1 MNEERTLSVAGA
13 GAGDSELGMSRAA
26 RASECPPMGGA
37 KVMGGDKERTPEVIG
52 AEIRMYVDAGRRV
65 TLLCG
70 IEIGRRLVE
79 AKELL
84 NHGEWLPWLKRET
97 DFSERSAQ
105 NYMKV
110 FNSYSAAQLGLFGPE
125 TNAQT
130 FADLPISKALALLS
144 VPESEREDFAA
155 EVGAE
160 TISVR
165 ELEARVR
172 ERTAEIEA
180 EKATAEAAAK
190 DARDARW
197 KAEKAREEAD
207 TAREVAEN
215 ARREA
220 EETILRM
227 KREIEEIEARPRDV
241 AVERDE
247 EAIAQAVQAERERL
261 EGEKAG
267 AVAKA
272 ANDAADAERAK
283 HREADKKAKEKIK
296 ALEEEL
302 RRAGEQK
309 TAAEKTL
316 AELKAKAEAADRAG
330 ADSEALKKQVEG
342 LQKQLAL
349 AAPSVS
355 AFKAA
360 FDRAQDELVH
370 AETALKEIRDEE
382 IQEKV
387 SRAFT
392 AMLEGFLERVKG

>member
-1 MNEERTLSVAGA
+1 MIEERTLSVTGA
-13 GAGDSELGMSRAA
+13 GAGDSS
-26 RASECPPMGGA
+26 PMGGA
-37 KVMGGDKERTPEVIG
+37 KAMGGAKERTPEVIG

-180 EKATAEAAAK
+180 EKATAEAAVK

-207 TAREVAEN
+207 TAREAAEN

-261 EGEKAG
+261 EGERAG

-283 HREADKKAKEKIK
+283 HREADKKAKDKIK

-302 RRAGEQK
+302 KRAGEQK
-309 TAAEKTL
+309 AAAEKTL

-349 AAPSVS
+349 AAPEVS

-360 FDRAQDELVH
+360 FDRAQGELVH
-370 AETALKEIRDEE
+370 AEMALKEIRDEE
-382 IQEKV
+382 IREKV

>member
-1 MNEERTLSVAGA
+1 M
-13 GAGDSELGMSRAA
+13 
-26 RASECPPMGGA
+26 
-37 KVMGGDKERTPEVIG
+37 ERTPEVIG

-180 EKATAEAAAK
+180 EKETAEAAVK

-207 TAREVAEN
+207 TAREAAEN

-261 EGEKAG
+261 EDERAG
-267 AVAKA
+267 AIAKA
-272 ANDAADAERAK
+272 ANDAADAERAR

-302 RRAGEQK
+302 KRAGEQK
-309 TAAEKTL
+309 AAAEKTL

-349 AAPSVS
+349 AAPEVS

-370 AETALKEIRDEE
+370 AEMALKEIRDEE
-382 IQEKV
+382 IREKV

-392 AMLEGFLERVKG
+392 AMLEGFLERVKE

>member
-1 MNEERTLSVAGA
+1 MINDISKIPAQSPAERVCAGEEEGGSGNAVFATNGGNE
-13 GAGDSELGMSRAA
+13 MK
-26 RASECPPMGGA
+26 RASS
-37 KVMGGDKERTPEVIG
+37 DERTPEVIG

-130 FADLPISKALALLS
+130 FADLPISKALTLLS

-180 EKATAEAAAK
+180 EKTSAEARAQI
-190 DARDARW
+190 
-197 KAEKAREEAD
+197 AREDRDKAQAAYED
-207 TAREVAEN
+207 AEN

-220 EETILRM
+220 EKTILRM

-296 ALEEEL
+296 ALEEKL

-349 AAPSVS
+349 AAPEVS

-370 AETALKEIRDEE
+370 AEMALKEIRDEE
-382 IQEKV
+382 IREKV

>member
-1 MNEERTLSVAGA
+1 MIEERTLSVTGA
-13 GAGDSELGMSRAA
+13 GAGDSS
-26 RASECPPMGGA
+26 PMGGA
-37 KVMGGDKERTPEVIG
+37 KAMGGAKERTPEVIG

-125 TNAQT
+125 TNTQA

-172 ERTAEIEA
+172 ERTDELRAAKEE
-180 EKATAEAAAK
+180 AEAAARGAVAELK
-190 DARDARW
+190 DA
-197 KAEKAREEAD
+197 ENAREA
-207 TAREVAEN
+207 AEN

-272 ANDAADAERAK
+272 ANDAADAERAR

-309 TAAEKTL
+309 AAAEKTL
-316 AELKAKAEAADRAG
+316 AELKAKAEAAERAG

-349 AAPSVS
+349 AAPEVS

-370 AETALKEIRDEE
+370 AEMALKEIRDGE
-382 IQEKV
+382 IREKV

>member
-1 MNEERTLSVAGA
+1 MNEERNIPQS
-13 GAGDSELGMSRAA
+13 AA
-26 RASECPPMGGA
+26 PTAPFRQGGQE
-37 KVMGGDKERTPEVIG
+37 MERTPEVIG

-180 EKATAEAAAK
+180 EKRRWEEQAGCYASRVNDLQNDMQ
-190 DARDARW
+190 DALAQRDQ
-197 KAEKAREEAD
+197 EE
-207 TAREVAEN
+207 R

-309 TAAEKTL
+309 AAAEKTL
-316 AELKAKAEAADRAG
+316 EELKAKAEAADRAG

-370 AETALKEIRDEE
+370 AEMALKEIRDEE
-382 IQEKV
+382 IREKV

-392 AMLEGFLERVKG
+392 ALLEGFLERVKG